1 MRESPLL
8 CIMVKIIETI
18 PGSRKKGI
26 RMAFDGITT
35 ACLTRELSD
44 LLTGGRIYK
53 IAQTDQTELVLTIR
67 PMAEKGGGQVRL
79 YLSADPSLP
88 LCYLTR
94 KTRQAPLQAPAF
106 CMLLRKHLQNG
117 KIVSI
122 RQPGLERIIRF
133 EIEHLNEM
141 GDLCRHI
148 LVIEIMG
155 KHSNLIFLDESG
167 RIVDSIKHI
176 SSLVSS
182 VREVLP
188 GRDYF
193 IPSTQGKISPL
204 EEAEDAFRERLSQ
217 AGFDPADLLMK
228 TYTGLSR
235 QMAEEICFRAALYHD
250 RSAASMESGE
260 QTALWKVFSS
270 LMEDIRQGRFQ
281 PAIYYKKT
289 GSGRVPADFACVPM
303 NMYGDLE
310 RKDMSSVS
318 AVLEAFYDQK
328 NEVTRIR
335 QKSADLRH
343 IVQTILERDIHKYD
357 LQQRQIRDTEKKD
370 KYRVYGELLNAYG
383 YGIPEG
389 AKSCE
394 LDNYYTGEKLRVPL
408 DPQLTPQQN
417 AKKYFDRYTKLK
429 RTYEALSKLTV
440 EVRAEIDHLE
450 SIRTSLEL
458 STGEGDLALIRR
470 EMEDAGFIRRHA
482 AGKKGRS
489 RTPQSRPLHY
499 ISTDGYDLYVGKNN
513 LQNDEL
519 TFKMAAPTDI
529 WFHANDMPGSHVI
542 LKSRGLPMDQIPDRV
557 FEEAAALAAWYSSGR
572 AQGKVEIDY
581 LERRN
586 VKKPGGARPG
596 FVVYYT
602 NYSILAGTD
611 ISMLKEVDS

>member
-1 MRESPLL
+1 
-8 CIMVKIIETI
+8 
-18 PGSRKKGI
+18 
-26 RMAFDGITT
+26 MAFDGTAT

-44 LLTGGRIYK
+44 LLTGGRINK
-53 IAQTDQTELVLTIR
+53 IAQTDTAELVLTIK
-67 PMAEKGGGQVRL
+67 PMMEKGGGQVRL

-88 LCYLTR
+88 LCYLTE

-106 CMLLRKHLQNG
+106 CMLLRKHIQSG
-117 KIVSI
+117 RIISVT
-122 RQPGLERIIRF
+122 QPGLERIIRF

-155 KHSNLIFLDESG
+155 KHSNLIFLGEDEK
-167 RIVDSIKHI
+167 IVDSIKHV

-193 IPSTQGKISPL
+193 IPSTQGKQDPL
-204 EEAEDAFRERLSQ
+204 QERESSFREKLSQ
-217 AGFDPADLLMK
+217 AGADPAGLLMK

-235 QMAEEICFRAALYHD
+235 QIAEEICFRARLSHD
-250 RSAASMESGE
+250 RSASSMTEKE
-260 QTALWKVFSS
+260 QGALWQAFSG
-270 LMEDIRQGRFQ
+270 LMEDIRQGCFS
-281 PAIYYKKT
+281 PAIYYKKS
-289 GSGRVPADFACVPM
+289 GSGTVPADFSAVPM
-303 NMYGDLE
+303 TMYSDLE
-310 RKDMSSVS
+310 KKDYPSISSL
-318 AVLEAFYDQK
+318 LEAFYDQK

-357 LQQRQIRDTEKKD
+357 LQLRQIRDTEKKD

-389 AKSCE
+389 AKSCV
-394 LDNYYTGEKLRVPL
+394 LDNYYTGEKLTVPL
-408 DPQLTPQQN
+408 DPRLTPQQN

-429 RTYEALSKLTV
+429 RTYEALSRLTV
-440 EVRAEIDHLE
+440 EVKAEIDHLE
-450 SIRTSLEL
+450 SIRTSLDL
-458 STGEGDLALIRR
+458 STGEGDLALIRK

-482 AGKKGRS
+482 DTRKGRS

-499 ISTDGYDLYVGKNN
+499 ISSDGFDLYVGKNN

-519 TFKMAAPTDI
+519 TFKMAAPSDI

-542 LKSRGLPMDQIPDRV
+542 LKARGLAMNDIPDRV

-581 LERRN
+581 LERRD

-602 NYSILAGTD
+602 NYSILAQTD
-611 ISMLKEVDS
+611 ISMLKEVD

>member
-1 MRESPLL
+1 
-8 CIMVKIIETI
+8 
-18 PGSRKKGI
+18 
-26 RMAFDGITT
+26 MAFDGIAT
-35 ACLTRELSD
+35 AALAKELSD
-44 LLTGGRIYK
+44 LLTGGRINK
-53 IAQTDQTELVLTIR
+53 IAQTDTSELVLTIK
-67 PMAEKGGGQVRL
+67 PMMEKGGGQVRL

-88 LCYLTR
+88 LCYLTE
-94 KTRQAPLQAPAF
+94 KARQAPLTAPAF
-106 CMLLRKHLQNG
+106 CMLLRKHIQSG
-117 KIVSI
+117 RIVSVT
-122 RQPGLERIIRF
+122 QPGLERIIRF

-155 KHSNLIFLDESG
+155 KHSNMIFLDENEKV
-167 RIVDSIKHI
+167 VDSIRRV

-193 IPSTQGKISPL
+193 VPSTQGKINPL
-204 EEAEDAFRERLSQ
+204 EEEEGAFKEKLSQ
-217 AGFDPADLLMK
+217 AGADPAGLLMK

-235 QMAEEICFRAALYHD
+235 QMAEEILFRADLSHD
-250 RSAASMESGE
+250 RSASSMTGEE
-260 QTALWKVFSS
+260 QTALWKVFSG
-270 LMEDIRQGRFQ
+270 LMEDVRKGTFS

-289 GSGRVPADFACVPM
+289 GGSQVPADFSAVPM
-303 NMYGDLE
+303 TMYSDME
-310 RKDMSSVS
+310 RRDYPGMSSL
-318 AVLEAFYDQK
+318 LEAFYDQK

-357 LQQRQIRDTEKKD
+357 LQLRQIRDTEKKD

-383 YGIPEG
+383 YGVPEG
-389 AKSCE
+389 AKSCV
-394 LDNYYTGEKLRVPL
+394 LDNYYTGEKLTVPL
-408 DPQLTPQQN
+408 DPRLTPQQN

-429 RTYEALSKLTV
+429 RTYEALSRLTV
-440 EVRAEIDHLE
+440 EVKAEIDHLE
-450 SIRTSLEL
+450 SIRTSLDL
-458 STGEGDLALIRR
+458 STGEGDLAMIRR
-470 EMEDAGFIRRHA
+470 EMEDAGFIRRHSDS
-482 AGKKGRS
+482 KKGRS

-499 ISTDGYDLYVGKNN
+499 ISSDGFDLYVGKNN

-519 TFKMAAPTDI
+519 TFKMAAPSDI

-542 LKSRGLPMDQIPDRV
+542 LKARGLAMNDIPDRV
-557 FEEAAALAAWYSSGR
+557 FEEAASLAAWYSSGR

-581 LERRN
+581 LERRD

-602 NYSILAGTD
+602 NYSILANPD
-611 ISMLKEVDS
+611 ISMLTQAD

>member
-1 MRESPLL
+1 
-8 CIMVKIIETI
+8 
-18 PGSRKKGI
+18 
-26 RMAFDGITT
+26 MAFDGIAT
-35 ACLTRELSD
+35 AALAKELSD
-44 LLTGGRIYK
+44 LLTGGRINK
-53 IAQTDQTELVLTIR
+53 IAQTDTSELVLTIK
-67 PMAEKGGGQVRL
+67 PMMEKGGGQVRL

-88 LCYLTR
+88 LCYLTE
-94 KTRQAPLQAPAF
+94 KARQAPLTAPAF
-106 CMLLRKHLQNG
+106 CMLLRKHIQSG
-117 KIVSI
+117 RIVSVT
-122 RQPGLERIIRF
+122 QPGLERIIRF

-155 KHSNLIFLDESG
+155 KHSNLIFLDENEKV
-167 RIVDSIKHI
+167 VDSIRRV

-193 IPSTQGKISPL
+193 VPSTQGKINPL
-204 EEAEDAFRERLSQ
+204 EEEEGAFKEKLSQ
-217 AGFDPADLLMK
+217 AGADPAGLLMK

-235 QMAEEICFRAALYHD
+235 QMAEEILFRADLSHD
-250 RSAASMESGE
+250 RSASSMTGE
-260 QTALWKVFSS
+260 EQAALWKVFSG
-270 LMEDIRQGRFQ
+270 LMEDVRKGTFS

-289 GSGRVPADFACVPM
+289 GGSQVPADFSAVPM
-303 NMYGDLE
+303 TMYSDME
-310 RKDMSSVS
+310 RRDYPGMSSL
-318 AVLEAFYDQK
+318 LEAFYDQK

-357 LQQRQIRDTEKKD
+357 LQLRQIRDTEKKD

-383 YGIPEG
+383 YGVPEG
-389 AKSCE
+389 AKSCV
-394 LDNYYTGEKLRVPL
+394 LDNYYTGEKLTVPL
-408 DPQLTPQQN
+408 DPRLTPQQN

-429 RTYEALSKLTV
+429 RTYEALSRLTV
-440 EVRAEIDHLE
+440 EVKAEIDHLE
-450 SIRTSLEL
+450 SIRASLDL
-458 STGEGDLALIRR
+458 STGEGDLAMIRR
-470 EMEDAGFIRRHA
+470 EMEDAGFIRRHSDS
-482 AGKKGRS
+482 KKGRS

-499 ISTDGYDLYVGKNN
+499 ISSDGFDLYVGKNN

-519 TFKMAAPTDI
+519 TFKMAAPSDI

-542 LKSRGLPMDQIPDRV
+542 LKARGLAMNDIPDRV
-557 FEEAAALAAWYSSGR
+557 FEEAASLAAWYSSGR

-581 LERRN
+581 LERRD

-602 NYSILAGTD
+602 NYSILANPD
-611 ISMLKEVDS
+611 ISMLTQAD

>member
-1 MRESPLL
+1 
-8 CIMVKIIETI
+8 
-18 PGSRKKGI
+18 
-26 RMAFDGITT
+26 MAFDGIAT
-35 ACLTRELSD
+35 ACLAKELSD
-44 LLTGGRIYK
+44 LLTGGRINK
-53 IAQTDQTELVLTIR
+53 IAQTDTSELVLTIK
-67 PMAEKGGGQVRL
+67 PMMEKGGGQVRL

-88 LCYLTR
+88 LCYLTE
-94 KTRQAPLQAPAF
+94 KARQAPLTAPAF
-106 CMLLRKHLQNG
+106 CMLLRKHIQSG
-117 KIVSI
+117 RIVSVT
-122 RQPGLERIIRF
+122 QPGLERIIRF

-155 KHSNLIFLDESG
+155 KHSNLIFLDENEKV
-167 RIVDSIKHI
+167 VDSIRRV

-193 IPSTQGKISPL
+193 VPSTQGKINPL
-204 EEAEDAFRERLSQ
+204 EEEEGAFKEKLSQ
-217 AGFDPADLLMK
+217 AGADPAGLLMK

-235 QMAEEICFRAALYHD
+235 QMAEEILFRADLSHD
-250 RSAASMESGE
+250 RSASSMTGEE
-260 QTALWKVFSS
+260 QTALWKVFSG
-270 LMEDIRQGRFQ
+270 LMEDVRKGTFS

-289 GSGRVPADFACVPM
+289 GGSQVPADFSAVPM
-303 NMYGDLE
+303 TMYGDME
-310 RKDMSSVS
+310 RRDYPGMSSL
-318 AVLEAFYDQK
+318 LEAFYDQK

-357 LQQRQIRDTEKKD
+357 LQLRQIRDTEKKD

-383 YGIPEG
+383 YGVPEG
-389 AKSCE
+389 AKSCV
-394 LDNYYTGEKLRVPL
+394 LDNYYTGEKLTVPL
-408 DPQLTPQQN
+408 DPRLTPQQN

-429 RTYEALSKLTV
+429 RTYEALSRLTV
-440 EVRAEIDHLE
+440 EVKAEIDHLE
-450 SIRTSLEL
+450 SIRTSLDL
-458 STGEGDLALIRR
+458 STGEGDLAMIRR
-470 EMEDAGFIRRHA
+470 EMEDAGFIRRHSDS
-482 AGKKGRS
+482 KKGRS

-499 ISTDGYDLYVGKNN
+499 ISSDGFDLYVGKNN

-519 TFKMAAPTDI
+519 TFKMASPSDI

-542 LKSRGLPMDQIPDRV
+542 LKSRGLAMNDIPDRV
-557 FEEAAALAAWYSSGR
+557 FEEAASLAAWYSSGR

-581 LERRN
+581 LERRD

-602 NYSILAGTD
+602 NYSILANPD
-611 ISMLKEVDS
+611 ISMLRQAD

>member
-1 MRESPLL
+1 
-8 CIMVKIIETI
+8 
-18 PGSRKKGI
+18 
-26 RMAFDGITT
+26 MAFDGIAT
-35 ACLTRELSD
+35 ACLAKELSD
-44 LLTGGRIYK
+44 LLTGGRINK
-53 IAQTDQTELVLTIR
+53 IAQTDTSELVLTIK
-67 PMAEKGGGQVRL
+67 PMMEKGGGQVRL

-88 LCYLTR
+88 LCYLTE
-94 KTRQAPLQAPAF
+94 KTRQAPLTAPAF
-106 CMLLRKHLQNG
+106 CMLLRKHIQSG
-117 KIVSI
+117 RIVSVT
-122 RQPGLERIIRF
+122 QPGLERIIRF

-155 KHSNLIFLDESG
+155 KHSNLIFLDENEKV
-167 RIVDSIKHI
+167 VDSIRRV

-193 IPSTQGKISPL
+193 VPSTQGKINPL
-204 EEAEDAFRERLSQ
+204 EEEEGAFKEKLSQ
-217 AGFDPADLLMK
+217 AGADPAGLLMK

-235 QMAEEICFRAALYHD
+235 QMAEEILFRADLSHD
-250 RSAASMESGE
+250 RSASSMTGE
-260 QTALWKVFSS
+260 EQAALWKVFSG
-270 LMEDIRQGRFQ
+270 LMEDVRKGTFS

-289 GSGRVPADFACVPM
+289 GGSQVPADFSAVPM
-303 NMYGDLE
+303 TMYSDME
-310 RKDMSSVS
+310 RRDYPGMSSL
-318 AVLEAFYDQK
+318 LEAFYDQK

-357 LQQRQIRDTEKKD
+357 LQLRQIRDTEKKD

-383 YGIPEG
+383 YGVPEG
-389 AKSCE
+389 AKSCV
-394 LDNYYTGEKLRVPL
+394 LDNYYTGEKLTVPL
-408 DPQLTPQQN
+408 DPRLTPQQN

-429 RTYEALSKLTV
+429 RTYEALSRLTV
-440 EVRAEIDHLE
+440 EVKAEIDHLE
-450 SIRTSLEL
+450 SIRTSLDL
-458 STGEGDLALIRR
+458 STGEGDLAMIRR
-470 EMEDAGFIRRHA
+470 EMEDAGFIRRHSDS
-482 AGKKGRS
+482 KKGRS

-499 ISTDGYDLYVGKNN
+499 ISSDGFDLYVGKNN

-519 TFKMAAPTDI
+519 TFKMAAPSDI

-542 LKSRGLPMDQIPDRV
+542 LKARGLAMNDIPDRV
-557 FEEAAALAAWYSSGR
+557 FEEAASLAAWYSSGR

-581 LERRN
+581 LERRD

-602 NYSILAGTD
+602 NYSILANPD
-611 ISMLKEVDS
+611 ISMLTQAD

>member
-1 MRESPLL
+1 
-8 CIMVKIIETI
+8 
-18 PGSRKKGI
+18 
-26 RMAFDGITT
+26 MAFDGIAT
-35 ACLTRELSD
+35 ACLAKELSD
-44 LLTGGRIYK
+44 LLTGGRINK
-53 IAQTDQTELVLTIR
+53 IAQTDTSELVLTIK
-67 PMAEKGGGQVRL
+67 PMMEKGGGQVRL

-88 LCYLTR
+88 LCYLTE
-94 KTRQAPLQAPAF
+94 KARQAPLTAPAF
-106 CMLLRKHLQNG
+106 CMLLRKHIQSG
-117 KIVSI
+117 RIVSVT
-122 RQPGLERIIRF
+122 QPGLERIIRF

-155 KHSNLIFLDESG
+155 KHSNLIFLDENEKV
-167 RIVDSIKHI
+167 VDSIRRV

-193 IPSTQGKISPL
+193 VPSTQGKINPL
-204 EEAEDAFRERLSQ
+204 EEEEGAFKEKLSQ
-217 AGFDPADLLMK
+217 AGADPAGLLMK

-235 QMAEEICFRAALYHD
+235 QMAEEILFRADLSHD
-250 RSAASMESGE
+250 RSASSMTGE
-260 QTALWKVFSS
+260 EQAALWKVFSG
-270 LMEDIRQGRFQ
+270 LMEDVRKGTFS

-289 GSGRVPADFACVPM
+289 GGSQVPADFSAVPM
-303 NMYGDLE
+303 TMYSDME
-310 RKDMSSVS
+310 RRDYPGMSSL
-318 AVLEAFYDQK
+318 LEAFYDQK

-357 LQQRQIRDTEKKD
+357 LQLRQIRDTEKKD

-383 YGIPEG
+383 YGVPEG
-389 AKSCE
+389 AKSCV
-394 LDNYYTGEKLRVPL
+394 LDNYYTGEKLTVPL
-408 DPQLTPQQN
+408 DPRLTPQQN

-429 RTYEALSKLTV
+429 RTYEALSRLTV
-440 EVRAEIDHLE
+440 EVKAEIDHLE
-450 SIRTSLEL
+450 SIRTSLDL
-458 STGEGDLALIRR
+458 STGEGDLAMIRR
-470 EMEDAGFIRRHA
+470 EMEDAGFIRRHSDS
-482 AGKKGRS
+482 KKGRS

-499 ISTDGYDLYVGKNN
+499 ISSDGFDLYVGKNN

-519 TFKMAAPTDI
+519 TFKMAAPSDI

-542 LKSRGLPMDQIPDRV
+542 LKARGLAMNDIPDRV
-557 FEEAAALAAWYSSGR
+557 FEEAASLAAWYSSGR

-581 LERRN
+581 LERRD

-602 NYSILAGTD
+602 NYSILANPD
-611 ISMLKEVDS
+611 ISMLTQAD

>member
-1 MRESPLL
+1 
-8 CIMVKIIETI
+8 
-18 PGSRKKGI
+18 
-26 RMAFDGITT
+26 MAFDGIAT
-35 ACLTRELSD
+35 ACLAKELSD
-44 LLTGGRIYK
+44 LLTGGRINK
-53 IAQTDQTELVLTIR
+53 IAQTDTSELVLTIK
-67 PMAEKGGGQVRL
+67 PMMEKGGGQVRL

-88 LCYLTR
+88 LCYLTE
-94 KTRQAPLQAPAF
+94 KARQAPLTAPAF
-106 CMLLRKHLQNG
+106 CMLLRKHIQSG
-117 KIVSI
+117 KIVSVT
-122 RQPGLERIIRF
+122 QPGLERIIRF

-155 KHSNLIFLDESG
+155 KHSNLIFLDENEKV
-167 RIVDSIKHI
+167 VDSIRRV

-193 IPSTQGKISPL
+193 VPSTQGKINPL
-204 EEAEDAFRERLSQ
+204 EEEEGAFKEKLSQ
-217 AGFDPADLLMK
+217 AGADPAGLLMK

-235 QMAEEICFRAALYHD
+235 QMAEEILFRAELSHD
-250 RSAASMESGE
+250 RSASSMTGEE
-260 QTALWKVFSS
+260 QTALWKVFSG
-270 LMEDIRQGRFQ
+270 LMEDVRKGTFS

-289 GSGRVPADFACVPM
+289 GGSQVPADFSAVPM
-303 NMYGDLE
+303 TMYSDME
-310 RKDMSSVS
+310 RRDYPGMSSL
-318 AVLEAFYDQK
+318 LEAFYDQK

-357 LQQRQIRDTEKKD
+357 LQLRQIRDTEKKD

-383 YGIPEG
+383 YGVPEG
-389 AKSCE
+389 AKSCV
-394 LDNYYTGEKLRVPL
+394 LDNYYTGEKLTVPL
-408 DPQLTPQQN
+408 DPRLTPQQN

-429 RTYEALSKLTV
+429 RTYEALSRLTV
-440 EVRAEIDHLE
+440 EVKAEIDHLE
-450 SIRTSLEL
+450 SIRTSLDL
-458 STGEGDLALIRR
+458 STGEGDLAMIRR
-470 EMEDAGFIRRHA
+470 EMEDAGFIRRHSDS
-482 AGKKGRS
+482 KKGRS

-499 ISTDGYDLYVGKNN
+499 ISSDGFDLYVGKNN

-519 TFKMAAPTDI
+519 TFKMASPSDI

-542 LKSRGLPMDQIPDRV
+542 LKSRGLAMNDIPDRV
-557 FEEAAALAAWYSSGR
+557 FEEAASLAAWYSSGR

-581 LERRN
+581 LERRD

-602 NYSILAGTD
+602 NYSILANPD
-611 ISMLKEVDS
+611 ISMLTQAD

>member
-1 MRESPLL
+1 
-8 CIMVKIIETI
+8 
-18 PGSRKKGI
+18 
-26 RMAFDGITT
+26 MAFDGIAT
-35 ACLTRELSD
+35 ACLAKELSD
-44 LLTGGRIYK
+44 LLTGGRINK
-53 IAQTDQTELVLTIR
+53 IAQTDTSELVLTIK
-67 PMAEKGGGQVRL
+67 PMMEKGGGQVRL

-88 LCYLTR
+88 LCYLTE
-94 KTRQAPLQAPAF
+94 KARQAPLTAPAF
-106 CMLLRKHLQNG
+106 CMLLRKHIQSG
-117 KIVSI
+117 RIVSVT
-122 RQPGLERIIRF
+122 QPGLERIIRF

-155 KHSNLIFLDESG
+155 KHSNLIFLDENEKV
-167 RIVDSIKHI
+167 VDSIRRV

-193 IPSTQGKISPL
+193 VPSTQGKINPL
-204 EEAEDAFRERLSQ
+204 EEEEGAFKEKLSQ
-217 AGFDPADLLMK
+217 AGADPAGLLMK

-235 QMAEEICFRAALYHD
+235 QMAEEILFRADLSHD
-250 RSAASMESGE
+250 RSASSMTGEE
-260 QTALWKVFSS
+260 QTALWKVFSG
-270 LMEDIRQGRFQ
+270 LMEDVRKGTFS

-289 GSGRVPADFACVPM
+289 GGSQVPADFSAVPM
-303 NMYGDLE
+303 TMYSDME
-310 RKDMSSVS
+310 RRDYPGMSSL
-318 AVLEAFYDQK
+318 LEAFYDQK

-357 LQQRQIRDTEKKD
+357 LQLRQIRDTEKKD

-383 YGIPEG
+383 YGVPEG
-389 AKSCE
+389 AKSCV
-394 LDNYYTGEKLRVPL
+394 LDNYYTGEKLTVPL
-408 DPQLTPQQN
+408 DPRLTPQQN

-429 RTYEALSKLTV
+429 RTYEALSRLTV
-440 EVRAEIDHLE
+440 EVKAEIDHLE
-450 SIRTSLEL
+450 SIRTSLDL
-458 STGEGDLALIRR
+458 STGEGDLAMIRK
-470 EMEDAGFIRRHA
+470 EMEDAGFIRRHSDS
-482 AGKKGRS
+482 KKGRS

-499 ISTDGYDLYVGKNN
+499 ISSDGFDLYVGKNN

-519 TFKMAAPTDI
+519 TFKMAAPSDI

-542 LKSRGLPMDQIPDRV
+542 LKARGLAMNDIPDRV
-557 FEEAAALAAWYSSGR
+557 FEEAASLAAWYSSGR

-581 LERRN
+581 LERRD

-602 NYSILAGTD
+602 NYSILANPD
-611 ISMLKEVDS
+611 ISMLTQAD

>member
-1 MRESPLL
+1 
-8 CIMVKIIETI
+8 
-18 PGSRKKGI
+18 
-26 RMAFDGITT
+26 MAFDGIAT
-35 ACLTRELSD
+35 ACLAKELSD
-44 LLTGGRIYK
+44 LLTGGRIGK
-53 IAQTDQTELVLTIR
+53 IAQTDTSELVLTIK
-67 PMAEKGGGQVRL
+67 PMMEKGGGQVRL

-88 LCYLTR
+88 LCYLTE
-94 KTRQAPLQAPAF
+94 KARQAPLTAPAF
-106 CMLLRKHLQNG
+106 CMLLRKHIQSG
-117 KIVSI
+117 RIVSVT
-122 RQPGLERIIRF
+122 QPGLERIIRF

-155 KHSNLIFLDESG
+155 KHSNLIFLDENEKV
-167 RIVDSIKHI
+167 VDSIRRV

-193 IPSTQGKISPL
+193 VPSTQGKINPL
-204 EEAEDAFRERLSQ
+204 EEEEGAFKEKLSQ
-217 AGFDPADLLMK
+217 AGADPAGLLMK

-235 QMAEEICFRAALYHD
+235 QMAEEILFRARLSHD
-250 RSAASMESGE
+250 RSASSMTGEE
-260 QTALWKVFSS
+260 QTALWRVFSG
-270 LMEDIRQGRFQ
+270 LMEDVRKGTFS

-289 GSGRVPADFACVPM
+289 GGSQVPADFSAVPM
-303 NMYGDLE
+303 TMYSDME
-310 RKDMSSVS
+310 RRDYPGMSSL
-318 AVLEAFYDQK
+318 LEAFYDQK

-357 LQQRQIRDTEKKD
+357 LQLRQIRDTEKKD

-383 YGIPEG
+383 YGVPEG
-389 AKSCE
+389 AKSCV
-394 LDNYYTGEKLRVPL
+394 LDNYYTGEKLTVPL
-408 DPQLTPQQN
+408 DPRLTPQQN

-429 RTYEALSKLTV
+429 RTYEALSRLTV
-440 EVRAEIDHLE
+440 EVKAEIDHLE
-450 SIRTSLEL
+450 SIRTSLDL
-458 STGEGDLALIRR
+458 STGEGDLAMIRR
-470 EMEDAGFIRRHA
+470 EMEDAGFIRRHSDS
-482 AGKKGRS
+482 KKGRS

-499 ISTDGYDLYVGKNN
+499 ISSDGFDLYVGKNN

-519 TFKMAAPTDI
+519 TFKMAAPSDI

-542 LKSRGLPMDQIPDRV
+542 LKARGLAMNDIPDRV
-557 FEEAAALAAWYSSGR
+557 FEEAASLAAWYSSGR

-581 LERRN
+581 LERRD

-602 NYSILAGTD
+602 NYSILANPD
-611 ISMLKEVDS
+611 ISMLTQAD

>member
-1 MRESPLL
+1 
-8 CIMVKIIETI
+8 
-18 PGSRKKGI
+18 
-26 RMAFDGITT
+26 MAFDGIAT
-35 ACLTRELSD
+35 AALAKELSD
-44 LLTGGRIYK
+44 LLTGGRINK
-53 IAQTDQTELVLTIR
+53 IAQTDTSELVLTIK
-67 PMAEKGGGQVRL
+67 PMMEKGGGQVRL

-88 LCYLTR
+88 LCYLTE
-94 KTRQAPLQAPAF
+94 KARQAPLTAPAF
-106 CMLLRKHLQNG
+106 CMLLRKHIQSG
-117 KIVSI
+117 RIVSVT
-122 RQPGLERIIRF
+122 QPGLERIIRF

-155 KHSNLIFLDESG
+155 KHSNLIFLDENEKV
-167 RIVDSIKHI
+167 VDSIRRV

-193 IPSTQGKISPL
+193 VPSTQGKINPL
-204 EEAEDAFRERLSQ
+204 EEEEGAFKEKLSQ
-217 AGFDPADLLMK
+217 AGADPAGLLMK

-235 QMAEEICFRAALYHD
+235 QMAEEILFRAELSHD
-250 RSAASMESGE
+250 RSASSMTGEE
-260 QTALWKVFSS
+260 QTALWKVFSG
-270 LMEDIRQGRFQ
+270 LMEDVRKGTFS

-289 GSGRVPADFACVPM
+289 GGSQVPADFSAVPM
-303 NMYGDLE
+303 TMYGDME
-310 RKDMSSVS
+310 RRDYPGMSSL
-318 AVLEAFYDQK
+318 LEAFYDQK

-357 LQQRQIRDTEKKD
+357 LQLRQIRDTEKKD

-383 YGIPEG
+383 YGVPEG
-389 AKSCE
+389 AKSCV
-394 LDNYYTGEKLRVPL
+394 LDNYYTGEKLTVPL
-408 DPQLTPQQN
+408 DPRLTPQQN

-429 RTYEALSKLTV
+429 RTYEALSRLTV
-440 EVRAEIDHLE
+440 EVKAEIDHLE
-450 SIRTSLEL
+450 SIRTSLDL
-458 STGEGDLALIRR
+458 STGEGDLAMIRR
-470 EMEDAGFIRRHA
+470 EMEDAGFIRRHSDS
-482 AGKKGRS
+482 KKGRS

-499 ISTDGYDLYVGKNN
+499 ISSDGFDLYVGKNN

-519 TFKMAAPTDI
+519 TFKMASPSDI

-542 LKSRGLPMDQIPDRV
+542 LKARGLAMNDIPDRV
-557 FEEAAALAAWYSSGR
+557 FEEAASLAAWYSSGR

-581 LERRN
+581 LERRD

-602 NYSILAGTD
+602 NYSILANPD
-611 ISMLKEVDS
+611 ISMLRQAD

>member
-1 MRESPLL
+1 
-8 CIMVKIIETI
+8 
-18 PGSRKKGI
+18 
-26 RMAFDGITT
+26 MAFDGIAT
-35 ACLTRELSD
+35 ACLAKELSD
-44 LLTGGRIYK
+44 LLTGGRINK
-53 IAQTDQTELVLTIR
+53 IAQTDTSELVLTIK
-67 PMAEKGGGQVRL
+67 PMMEKGGGQVRL

-88 LCYLTR
+88 LCYLTE
-94 KTRQAPLQAPAF
+94 KARQAPLTAPAF
-106 CMLLRKHLQNG
+106 CMLLRKHIQSG
-117 KIVSI
+117 RIVSVT
-122 RQPGLERIIRF
+122 QPGLERIIRF

-155 KHSNLIFLDESG
+155 KHSNLIFLDENEKV
-167 RIVDSIKHI
+167 VDSIRRV

-193 IPSTQGKISPL
+193 VPSTQGKINPL
-204 EEAEDAFRERLSQ
+204 EEEEGAFKEKLSQ
-217 AGFDPADLLMK
+217 AGADPAGLLMK

-235 QMAEEICFRAALYHD
+235 QMAEEILFRADLSHD
-250 RSAASMESGE
+250 RSASSMTGEE
-260 QTALWKVFSS
+260 QTALWKVFSG
-270 LMEDIRQGRFQ
+270 LMEDVRKGTFS

-289 GSGRVPADFACVPM
+289 GGSQVPADFSAVPM
-303 NMYGDLE
+303 TMYGDME
-310 RKDMSSVS
+310 RRDYPGISSL
-318 AVLEAFYDQK
+318 LEAFYDQK

-357 LQQRQIRDTEKKD
+357 LQLRQIRDTEKKD

-383 YGIPEG
+383 YGVPEG
-389 AKSCE
+389 AKSCV
-394 LDNYYTGEKLRVPL
+394 LDNYYTGEKLTVPL
-408 DPQLTPQQN
+408 DPRLTPQQN

-429 RTYEALSKLTV
+429 RTYEALSRLTV
-440 EVRAEIDHLE
+440 EVKAEIDHLE
-450 SIRTSLEL
+450 SIRTSLDL
-458 STGEGDLALIRR
+458 STGEGDLAMIRR
-470 EMEDAGFIRRHA
+470 EMEDAGFIRRHSDS
-482 AGKKGRS
+482 KKGRS

-499 ISTDGYDLYVGKNN
+499 ISSDGFDLYVGKNN

-519 TFKMAAPTDI
+519 TFKMASPSDI

-542 LKSRGLPMDQIPDRV
+542 LKARGLAMNDIPDRV
-557 FEEAAALAAWYSSGR
+557 FEEAASLAAWYSSGR

-581 LERRN
+581 LERRD

-602 NYSILAGTD
+602 NYSILANPD
-611 ISMLKEVDS
+611 ISMLTQAD